1 MINCVIVQTLNVL
14 CISYKCFQL
23 LGISG
28 YTIIGGIAQQ
38 MRFAKTFFL
47 VLKIRVLNVIA
58 T

>member
-14 CISYKCFQL
+14 CISNKCFQL

-38 MRFAKTFFL
+38 MRFAKTFFS

>member
-23 LGISG
+23 LGISD

-38 MRFAKTFFL
+38 MRFAKTFFS
-47 VLKIRVLNVIA
+47 VLKIRVPNVIA